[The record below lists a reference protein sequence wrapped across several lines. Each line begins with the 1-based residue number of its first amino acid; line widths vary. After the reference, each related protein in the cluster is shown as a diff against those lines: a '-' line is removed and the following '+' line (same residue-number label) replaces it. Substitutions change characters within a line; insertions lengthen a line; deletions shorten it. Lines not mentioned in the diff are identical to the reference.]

1 MASNIDDVSIN
12 SQYPVA
18 GQDNDSQGFR
28 DNFGVIKNN
37 FVAAKAEIEL
47 LQDNTAKKNEAN
59 NFLGNN
65 ILNANLVNISEEL
78 NAGGT
83 VTSSQNVDFA
93 NGPLQT
99 FTMGGDVTLTTTN
112 WPESGKVGKLRL
124 MIVNDGTSRTLTLGT
139 EAGSTLKFH
148 NDWPTVDGNQ
158 NFVNTLTIDSDE
170 NPKVIDMW
178 TYNAG
183 SSIFVQYVGQ
193 FA

>member
-12 SQYPVA
+12 SAYPVA

-28 DNFGVIKNN
+28 DNFGTIKSN
-37 FVAAKAEIEL
+37 FVASKAEIEA

-65 ILNANLVNISEEL
+65 ITNANLVDVSEEL

-83 VTSSQNVDFA
+83 VQASQNIDFQF
-93 NGPLQT
+93 GPVQT
-99 FTMGGDVTLTTTN
+99 FIISGDVTLTTTG
-112 WPESGKVGKLRL
+112 WPESGKVGKIRVIL
-124 MIVNDGTSRTLTLGT
+124 VNDGTTRTLTIGT

-148 NDWPTVDGNQ
+148 NDWPYSGPSNEISVTN
-158 NFVNTLTIDSDE
+158 DS
-170 NPKVIDMW
+170 NPIVIDFW

-183 SSIFVQYVGQ
+183 STIFVKYDGTY
-193 FA
+193 AA